1 MPHAWRRGPQSA
13 LDCAEAANDPP
24 ADRQGCGSRVAV
36 VRFTRASTQTDCT
49 VRRREGPIVFA
60 ALSDGSEP

>member
-1 MPHAWRRGPQSA
+1 MPHAWRRGPHWA

-36 VRFTRASTQTDCT
+36 VRFTHASTQRDCT
-49 VRRREGPIVFA
+49 LRLSEGPIVFA
-60 ALSDGSEP
+60 ALSDSSEP